1 MSHVRQQIRE
11 AAASAITGLTTT
23 GTRVYQSRV
32 RPLSDASLPCLMVTT
47 NDETVEVLTVHGP
60 AQLDRRLT
68 LTVDAIAK
76 ATSNL
81 DDTLDTM
88 IAEVETVLG
97 NTTLSGKVKSLVL
110 QSVGISIEQG
120 EKPAGR
126 ASMQFEANYMTVAN
140 APSTAI

>member
-11 AAASAITGLTTT
+11 AAATAVTGLTTS
-23 GTRVYQSRV
+23 GARVFQSRT
-32 RPLSDASLPCLMVTT
+32 RPIADGSLPCLLVNTD
-47 NDETVEVLTVHGP
+47 DETVEVLTVDGLV
-60 AQLDRRLT
+60 LDRRLT
-68 LTVDAIAK
+68 LSISAYAK
-76 ATSNL
+76 ATSSL

-97 NTTLSGKVKSLVL
+97 NTTLSGKVKSLAL
-110 QSVGISIEQG
+110 QSVRIEMEQG

-126 ASMQFEANYMTVAN
+126 AVMQFEANYMTVAN